1 MKKVFALLLVAIFF
15 IACKKDAV
23 VPPKELP
30 LPDAIDT
37 SSFIE
42 IDFANIVNG
51 LPLSLQTST
60 YVSSAND
67 TFSVDMFKYYIS
79 NVQLVT
85 ASGYTYTEVESYYLI
100 DQSAPNSLS
109 ILIKK
114 VPSNHYTS
122 INFTIGV
129 DSIRNVSGSQT
140 GALDPL
146 NDMFWTW
153 NSGYI
158 MAKIEGH
165 SPQSTNVNKDIKFH
179 IGGFS
184 GSNSG
189 VRKVSL
195 TFPNTANV
203 TKNHVPVVQL
213 SADVYKWFAQP
224 NFTNFSTENNIT
236 SVSLS
241 SKKIADNYATM
252 FNVVSVV
259 N

>member
-1 MKKVFALLLVAIFF
+1 MKKIFAILFVSIFF
-15 IACKKDAV
+15 ITCKKDSV
-23 VPPKELP
+23 VPPKDLP

-37 SSFIE
+37 SSFLE
-42 IDFANIVNG
+42 IDFTNIVNG
-51 LPLSLQTST
+51 VPLSLQTST
-60 YVSSAND
+60 YASSAND
-67 TFSVDMFKYYIS
+67 TFSVDLLKYYIS

-85 ASGYTYTEVESYYLI
+85 ASGYTYTEAESYYLI
-100 DQSAPNSLS
+100 DQSTPNSLS

-114 VPSNHYTS
+114 VPSNYYTS

-129 DSIRNVSGSQT
+129 DSARNVSGSQT

-158 MAKIEGH
+158 MAKLEGH
-165 SPQSTNVNKDIKFH
+165 SPQSTSLNKDIKFH
-179 IGGFS
+179 IGGFT

-203 TKNHVPVVQL
+203 TRNHVPVL
-213 SADVYKWFAQP
+213 YISADIYKWFVQP

-236 SVSLS
+236 SVSLN
-241 SKKIADNYATM
+241 SKNIADNYANM
-252 FNVVSVV
+252 FTAVTVV